1 MTRTPPPRPQ
11 APAFRTTAAALSATE
26 FRKRAFPTSVT
37 HISATMTLN
46 HRFPDDRG
54 NIPRHDARETPFSDD
69 RGRTVRHDPHVNRCT
84 QGTWQSPT
92 DHFVGIPGFCQRWS
106 FSSNPTVCHDAL
118 KNGDFRPP
126 WQHFLPR
133 SSQNRRDHL
142 TVASHPATFLRKPP
156 HRTHRGKF
164 PATILSDHALTA
176 HRGHSPPRSP
186 HIPPPAH
193 RPCAAGAPRTP
204 VLHML
209 AGPAHR
215 PSASPST
222 APTCTHPS
230 PALPPANL
238 QTPYLHAADRPKPT
252 YAVQV
257 GKTAI
262 IRHSV
267 PKSRDTPAPIVDNKE
282 KLSTFSAHTPQKPTK
297 LSTLWG

>member
-1 MTRTPPPRPQ
+1 MTRTPATATSSPGISRRPRQPSLPQ
-11 APAFRTTAAALSATE
+11 RSG
-26 FRKRAFPTSVT
+26 RGVPTSVT
-37 HISATMTLN
+37 HVSATVTLT

-54 NIPRHDARETPFSDD
+54 NIPCHDARKTPFSDD
-69 RGRTVRHDPHVNRCT
+69 RGRTVRHNSHVNRCT
-84 QGTWQSPT
+84 QGTWQSLHRPL
-92 DHFVGIPGFCQRWS
+92 RWDS
-106 FSSNPTVCHDAL
+106 GLLPTVELFVQSDRLPRCL